1 MILAHLLRYS
11 LARSLRSPTSN
22 SMTLINSCISRP
34 FNDSGFGNI
43 SFGGSGGLS
52 LGDLAVQAALANLAS
67 NVLTEASS
75 TIGLVEAAISEWL
88 AIVNI
93 ATSSATFGLGL
104 IPAVQTFYTDSPT
117 NRASLEKALERAAA
131 LLQRGN
137 ATEMIE
143 STLNDISRL
152 LPSFK
157 SLIT

>member
-1 MILAHLLRYS
+1 M
-11 LARSLRSPTSN
+11 
-22 SMTLINSCISRP
+22 
-34 FNDSGFGNI
+34 
-43 SFGGSGGLS
+43 
-52 LGDLAVQAALANLAS
+52 GDLAVQAALANLAS